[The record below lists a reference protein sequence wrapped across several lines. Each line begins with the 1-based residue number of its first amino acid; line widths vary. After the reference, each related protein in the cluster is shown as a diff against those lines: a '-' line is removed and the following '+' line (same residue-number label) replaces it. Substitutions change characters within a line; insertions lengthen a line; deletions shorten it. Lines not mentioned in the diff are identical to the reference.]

1 MRVIKKVLIKKILIA
16 LLVVLVGIQFI
27 PTKRNQSDKILPT
40 DITLVYNLPE
50 NIQTIFK
57 TSCYNCH
64 SNNTIYPWYNKV
76 QPVAWLL
83 LFHIEEGKS
92 ELNFSEFGSYSKRKR
107 KSKLKAMASQIKDG
121 DMPLFSYT
129 LIHRD
134 ARISGNK
141 KALLLNWI
149 NKEITAANQN
159 K

>member
-1 MRVIKKVLIKKILIA
+1 MKLYKKILIA
-16 LLVVLVGIQFI
+16 LLIAFVGIQFI
-27 PTKRNQSDKILPT
+27 PTKRNQSSKILPT
-40 DITLVYNLPE
+40 DITLTYPVPN
-50 NIQTIFK
+50 NIQSILK

-83 LFHIEEGKS
+83 LFHIEEGKK
-92 ELNFSEFGSYSKRKR
+92 EVNFSEFGSYSMKKRK
-107 KSKLKAMASQIKDG
+107 KKLKAMAHEIKEG

-129 LIHRD
+129 LIHRN
-134 ARISGNK
+134 ARITKNK
-141 KALLLNWI
+141 KTLLLNWI